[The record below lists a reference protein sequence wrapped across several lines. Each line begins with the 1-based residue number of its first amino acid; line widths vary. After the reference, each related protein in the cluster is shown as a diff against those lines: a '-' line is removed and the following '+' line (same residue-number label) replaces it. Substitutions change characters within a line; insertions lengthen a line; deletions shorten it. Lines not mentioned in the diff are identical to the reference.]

1 MVSIISQDDI
11 VLDVLLTQR
20 KEQQAPISEKL
31 VREVYEVQRTHQ
43 FESERDAV
51 VLGVKKAVEAEVDEE
66 DQP

>member
-1 MVSIISQDDI
+1 MVNIISQDDI